1 MIFNDIAP
9 IFAALKRGRLGAG
22 LLVLQIALTLAV
34 VGNIVFLIGARTA
47 HITRPTGLDERDAF
61 MIGYRLDHPEGARGQ
76 RETDLAALRGV
87 PAVQGVTA
95 INSFPLRG
103 SGWTEGVSR
112 RAGANDTQ
120 SQDGNVDVYAFDESG
135 VGTLGLTLLEGR
147 DIQRD
152 DLIDGSFNRAPLP
165 AVALITRSLAER
177 LFPGRSALGQTLYL
191 TPDPN
196 HPLRIIGVLA
206 HLQTNNAA
214 ATTDA
219 SAAEDSVVLPMTD
232 HGARGLYF
240 VRARPGQGVA
250 AMAAVK
256 AALVKAN
263 PQRTFGKLRPYSEIR
278 AGAYERDRAMAIT
291 LGVICAILVFVTAL
305 GIVGLTGFWVERRKR
320 QIGIRRALGA
330 TRIAV
335 IRYFLVENAM
345 LCGAGVIIGAIA
357 AWGLNAWLG
366 DHYGVPAM
374 PGWMIA
380 ASAVAILALG
390 QVSASFPS
398 SRAARV
404 DPAKA
409 IRAC

>member
-1 MIFNDIAP
+1 MLNDIAP

-47 HITRPTGLDERDAF
+47 HITRPTGIDERNAF
-61 MIGYRLDHPEGARGQ
+61 MIGYRLDHPEGAGGQ

-87 PAVQGVTA
+87 PSVEGVTA

-112 RAGANDTQ
+112 HAGAGDIQ
-120 SQDGNVDVYAFDESG
+120 SQDGNVDVYALDEAG
-135 VGTLGLTLLEGR
+135 VGTLGLTLVEGR

-165 AVALITRSLAER
+165 PVVLITRSLAER
-177 LFPGRSALGQTLYL
+177 LFPGRSALGQALYL
-191 TPDPN
+191 TPEPN
-196 HPLRIIGVLA
+196 HPLRVIGVLE
-206 HLQTNNAA
+206 HLQTTNAA
-214 ATTDA
+214 ATTDVP
-219 SAAEDSVVLPMTD
+219 AAEDSVVVPMTD
-232 HGARGLYF
+232 HGPRGLYF
-240 VRARPGQGVA
+240 VRARPGQMAA
-250 AMAAVK
+250 AMVAVK
-256 AALVKAN
+256 AALAKAN
-263 PQRTFGKLRPYSEIR
+263 PQRTFGKVRPYSEIR

-357 AWGLNAWLG
+357 AWALNAWLG

-409 IRAC
+409 IRSC